1 MTDWAQIF
9 TVLLFYAYMYD
20 GTHQVRTLVF
30 DNYQTCTVP
39 LSHRIDSSVDSWLLR
54 MYSVLAFGMTF
65 YSRSTLS
72 HPFSFLCSLPARLS
86 GYEPDNEDYEEFEAF
101 MEHIGEDPKEQVQYM
116 CM

>member
-1 MTDWAQIF
+1 
-9 TVLLFYAYMYD
+9 
-20 GTHQVRTLVF
+20 
-30 DNYQTCTVP
+30 
-39 LSHRIDSSVDSWLLR
+39 

-72 HPFSFLCSLPARLS
+72 HPFSLLCSLPARLS

-116 CM
+116 CMSLLPTLNTQHTVGLIGVENCVNLF